1 MVISADKVEKK
12 KKEKLPEKQQHSV
25 LFSYYYSL
33 PLSFLFF
40 ILFFT
45 ENDNA
50 QS

>member
-1 MVISADKVEKK
+1 MVMYAKEVNKK
-12 KKEKLPEKQQHSV
+12 EEEKLPEKQQHHV

-45 ENDNA
+45 EKDNA